1 MRVRGIRPYITAAAI
16 AAVAVLTIYALT
28 VGRAADFNFSH
39 NAKDWADFGE
49 YVGGSLG
56 ATYGLLA
63 FIGVMLTIKGA
74 EETAIRQLTWLP
86 LSHPIWTHFHTRAAP
101 KCARSVDSRADGGK
115 KSRSNTRQTD
125 LVSL

>member
-1 MRVRGIRPYITAAAI
+1 MRGRWGIRHYVTAAAI
-16 AAVAVLTIYALT
+16 AALTVLTIYALT
-28 VGRAADFNFSH
+28 VGRTADFNISH
-39 NAKDWADFGE
+39 DTKDWADFGE

-74 EETAIRQLTWLP
+74 EETAIRQLRGY
-86 LSHPIWTHFHTRAAP
+86 LSVTPSGLGFTLAQPPNVHAQSIRVQIEVKNH
-101 KCARSVDSRADGGK
+101 G
-115 KSRSNTRQTD
+115 QTD